1 MSWLKV
7 DDTFDRHPK
16 VERATALLKRRNAR
30 ELILGVWIQ
39 GALYAAQHLTD
50 GHVPQTIVERLP
62 GDIVRVLIEVGLW
75 LKTDSGITIHDYLDY
90 NPSSVTTLQ
99 QREKTRNRV
108 ETHRKRKRVTP
119 PVTLLQQR
127 DTENVTPLVTR
138 TSRARGTR
146 PVPSPVQQVRT
157 TVPDSDTSA
166 EPTNVWGW
174 WHDLWAERWPQGILQ
189 MPATRA
195 VELERLEKELGTEEV
210 RDRAARYLDDEDAWL
225 LQHKHPVGGFI
236 ARINSYDVPDAQAP
250 TGQNTALIRNC
261 PQCHT
266 LDRGHD
272 DTCQHCD
279 WTRAA
284 WDARG
289 AERATVT
296 ADPPIPYEGPPPIP
310 DEEVD
315 GTE

>member
-16 VERATALLKRRNAR
+16 VERATALLKRRNGR

-50 GHVPQTIVERLP
+50 GHVPQTIVQRLP

-75 LKTDSGITIHDYLDY
+75 LETDSGITIHDYLDY
-90 NPSSVTTLQ
+90 NPSSVTTLH

-157 TVPDSDTSA
+157 TVPDSGTSA

-195 VELERLEKELGTEEV
+195 VELERLEKQLGLEEV
-210 RDRAARYLDDEDAWL
+210 RDRAARYLDDQDAWL

-236 ARINSYDVPDAQAP
+236 ARINSYDVPDAPAP
-250 TGQNTALIRNC
+250 PTSQETVRIRNC
-261 PQCHT
+261 PKCHT

-279 WTRAA
+279 WTREE
-284 WDARG
+284 WDAG
-289 AERATVT
+289 AAERAIAT
-296 ADPPIPYEGPPPIP
+296 AKPPTSDEGT
-310 DEEVD
+310 D
-315 GTE
+315 GAE